1 MMGYT
6 TLRLTHDS
14 TPMFLAAAM
23 CVQKAT
29 VSDFTEFYQIHFYN
43 IMQAIR
49 LHFLREQFC
58 EFITEGLMHSTRI
71 FDVIYY
77 EVR

>member
-43 IMQAIR
+43 ILQAISYVR
-49 LHFLREQFC
+49 VHFC
-58 EFITEGLMHSTRI
+58 ENSFVDLLHK
-71 FDVIYY
+71 V
-77 EVR
+77 